1 MTVGLLLLGI
11 LLLLAGGA
19 ALVSGATRLADRWGI
34 SPALVGLTVV
44 AFGTSAPELV
54 VNVIGAIQDQTSL
67 AFGNVAGSNLA
78 NLGMVLGCSALI
90 SPVILQGQLIRREL
104 ALLMLVTSMLAV
116 MVIDLAL
123 AEGPARISRSDG
135 LILLLMFSTI
145 IYISVGDLVRSR
157 QDPMVLR
164 AEGLEVAMAP
174 LDGGG
179 ARRDWLLVLAGV
191 CGLLLGGQLTITHG
205 AALATL
211 LGVPPVIIGLLV
223 VALGTSMPE
232 LVTSVIAAVRGE
244 ADLCVGNVI
253 GSNLFNIL
261 FVLPISALV
270 RPLPIPAGGL
280 MDVLFSLVLAVALV
294 VVFLTGNAR
303 MGRLTGL
310 VFVLIYLAYMS
321 YRVVNA

>member
-1 MTVGLLLLGI
+1 VTVALLLLGI

-19 ALVSGATRLADRWGI
+19 GLVSGATRLADRWGI

-54 VNVIGAIQDQTSL
+54 VNVIGALEDQTSI

-78 NLGMVLGCSALI
+78 NLGLVLGVSALI
-90 SPVILQGQLIRREL
+90 IPVNLQGQLIRREL

-123 AEGPARISRSDG
+123 SEGESRISRSDG
-135 LILLLMFSTI
+135 LVLLLMFSTLV
-145 IYISVGDLVRSR
+145 YISIGDLVRSR

-164 AEGLEVAMAP
+164 AETLEGVMTTVSKA
-174 LDGGG
+174 G
-179 ARRDWLLVLAGV
+179 AGRDWVLILAGV
-191 CGLLLGGQLTITHG
+191 AGLLAGGQLTITYG
-205 AALATL
+205 AELAAM
-211 LGVPPVIIGLLV
+211 LGVPPVIVGLLV

-232 LVTSVIAAVRGE
+232 LVTSVIAAMRRE

-261 FVLPISALV
+261 FVLPISSLV
-270 RPLPIPAGGL
+270 RPLPIPPGGL
-280 MDVLFSLVLAVALV
+280 ADVLFSLALAVAIV
-294 VVFLTGNAR
+294 IVFLTGRAR
-303 MGRLTGL
+303 MGRATGL
-310 VFVLIYLAYMS
+310 AFVLVYLAYMS
-321 YRVVNA
+321 YRVVSA

>member
-1 MTVGLLLLGI
+1 MTIALLLLGI
-11 LLLLAGGA
+11 LLLLAGGTG
-19 ALVSGATRLADRWGI
+19 LVSGATRLADRWGI

-54 VNVIGAIQDQTSL
+54 VNVIGALEDQTSL

-78 NLGMVLGCSALI
+78 NLGLVLGVAALI
-90 SPVILQGQLIRREL
+90 TPMNLQGQLIRREL

-116 MVIDLAL
+116 MVIDVAL
-123 AEGPARISRSDG
+123 AEGEARISRSDG
-135 LILLLMFSTI
+135 LILLLMFSTV
-145 IYISVGDLVRSR
+145 IYLSIGDLLRSR

-164 AEGLEVAMAP
+164 AEELEVAMAP
-174 LDGGG
+174 ADTTGTG
-179 ARRDWLLVLAGV
+179 RDWMLVLTGV
-191 CGLLLGGQLTITHG
+191 FGLVVGGQLTITYG
-205 AALATL
+205 AALAGM
-211 LGVPPVIIGLLV
+211 LGMPPVIIGLLV

-232 LVTSVIAAVRGE
+232 LVTSIIAAMRRE

-280 MDVLFSLVLAVALV
+280 VDVLFSLLLAVAIV
-294 VVFLTGNAR
+294 IVFLTGRAR
-303 MGRLTGL
+303 MSRTTGL
-310 VFVLIYLAYMS
+310 VFVLVYLAYMT
-321 YRVVNA
+321 YRVFGA

>member
-1 MTVGLLLLGI
+1 MTIALLLLGI

-19 ALVSGATRLADRWGI
+19 GLVSGATRLADRWGI

-54 VNVIGAIQDQTSL
+54 VNVIGALEDQTSL

-78 NLGMVLGCSALI
+78 NLGLVLGVAALI
-90 SPVILQGQLIRREL
+90 SPVNLQGQLIRREL

-116 MVIDLAL
+116 MVIDVAL
-123 AEGPARISRSDG
+123 AEGEARISRSDG

-145 IYISVGDLVRSR
+145 IYISIGDLLGSR

-164 AEGLEVAMAP
+164 AQGLEEAMVPAA
-174 LDGGG
+174 GVG
-179 ARRDWLLVLAGV
+179 AGRDWLLILAGV
-191 CGLLLGGQLTITHG
+191 AGLLVGGQLTITYG

-211 LGVPPVIIGLLV
+211 LGMPPVIIGLLV

-232 LVTSVIAAVRGE
+232 LVTSVIAAMRRE

-280 MDVLFSLVLAVALV
+280 MDVLFSLLLAVAIV
-294 VVFLTGNAR
+294 IVFLTGRAR
-303 MGRLTGL
+303 MSRATGL
-310 VFVLIYLAYMS
+310 AFVLVYLAYMS
-321 YRVVNA
+321 YRVLTA

>member
-1 MTVGLLLLGI
+1 MTVAFLSLGI

-19 ALVSGATRLADRWGI
+19 GLVSGATRLADRWGL

-54 VNVIGAIQDQTSL
+54 VNVIGALQDQTSL

-78 NLGMVLGCSALI
+78 NLGLVLGFAALI
-90 SPVILQGQLIRREL
+90 SPVNLQSQLIRREL

-123 AEGPARISRSDG
+123 SEGDARISRSDG
-135 LILLLMFSTI
+135 LILLLMFSTV
-145 IYISVGDLVRSR
+145 IYISVGDLLRSL

-164 AEGLEVAMAP
+164 AEDLEVAMAP
-174 LDGGG
+174 AGTAG
-179 ARRDWLLVLAGV
+179 AGRDWMLILGGV
-191 CGLLLGGQLTITHG
+191 VGLLAGGQLTIDYG
-205 AALATL
+205 AQLATM

-232 LVTSVIAAVRGE
+232 LVTSIIAAIRGE

-270 RPLPIPAGGL
+270 RPLPIPSGGL
-280 MDVLFSLVLAVALV
+280 MDVLFSLLLAVAIV
-294 VVFLTGNAR
+294 IVFLTGRAR
-303 MGRLTGL
+303 MGRATGTAFIL
-310 VFVLIYLAYMS
+310 VYLAYMT
-321 YRVVNA
+321 YRLLSA